1 MRDLANVVNSGEA
14 TVEDLLDTRRQG
26 SGMAAVLDT
35 RLMRHAAAMARYL
48 VVCVLLAGLTA
59 GCVIAQAGLLAHAL
73 SASMGRGSPAPSPPV
88 VAALIAL
95 VTVRGV
101 LAWAQGFAA
110 CRAAAAV
117 KSRLR
122 TRLLAHLVRLG
133 PRVRPDEPVALMT
146 RGLDGLDPYFS
157 RYLPRLATAAVVPL
171 PVVVALAAA
180 DHTAA
185 GIVLATLPMV
195 LLVGGLI
202 AMHAAVRTRRHR
214 SALQALAGHFTDV
227 VAGIPTL
234 KVFGR
239 AGTRVREI
247 VAVTEEYRRLSM
259 DVLRLSFCSAL
270 VLEVAAA
277 LSAGLVVAS
286 VAVRLAT
293 GAMTLETGLYVLLLT
308 PEVYLPLRR
317 LLASFH
323 AGRAGLAAA
332 DRAVTLLETPV
343 PAPPARTPA
352 RSRRKGRGRL
362 TGVRALE
369 IRVDDV
375 VIAHPGRAPLG
386 PVSLTLT
393 PGTATALIGPP
404 GIGKSSLVA
413 AMLGFVRPA
422 AGRITLGYLEPA
434 TDEGWRR
441 RIAWVPQTPAL
452 FAGTV
457 ADNIAIAAP
466 GAPGEAVRSAAEASG
481 VTSFTRLGAV
491 LGPTGTGMSTA
502 ERQRIALARAVL
514 RCAVLDTSLLLLDEP
529 TAGLDVLAEIEAS
542 EVIQGLLPGRTAL
555 IVTDRQALL
564 TRADRVVRFGTA
576 PVAVPA

>member
-1 MRDLANVVNSGEA
+1 
-14 TVEDLLDTRRQG
+14 
-26 SGMAAVLDT
+26 
-35 RLMRHAAAMARYL
+35 
-48 VVCVLLAGLTA
+48 
-59 GCVIAQAGLLAHAL
+59 
-73 SASMGRGSPAPSPPV
+73 
-88 VAALIAL
+88 
-95 VTVRGV
+95 
-101 LAWAQGFAA
+101 
-110 CRAAAAV
+110 
-117 KSRLR
+117 
-122 TRLLAHLVRLG
+122 
-133 PRVRPDEPVALMT
+133 
-146 RGLDGLDPYFS
+146 
-157 RYLPRLATAAVVPL
+157 
-171 PVVVALAAA
+171 
-180 DHTAA
+180 
-185 GIVLATLPMV
+185 
-195 LLVGGLI
+195 
-202 AMHAAVRTRRHR
+202 
-214 SALQALAGHFTDV
+214 
-227 VAGIPTL
+227 
-234 KVFGR
+234 
-239 AGTRVREI
+239 
-247 VAVTEEYRRLSM
+247 
-259 DVLRLSFCSAL
+259 
-270 VLEVAAA
+270 
-277 LSAGLVVAS
+277 
-286 VAVRLAT
+286 
-293 GAMTLETGLYVLLLT
+293 
-308 PEVYLPLRR
+308 
-317 LLASFH
+317 
-323 AGRAGLAAA
+323 
-332 DRAVTLLETPV
+332 
-343 PAPPARTPA
+343 
-352 RSRRKGRGRL
+352 
-362 TGVRALE
+362 
-369 IRVDDV
+369 VDDV